1 MEIWDSLNRRYLDF
15 IKKRGAGREESWLFR
30 GLREPDR
37 GRAEELA
44 RRTLGPGSDFLP
56 KKGKAGK
63 KCEAAAGWRA
73 ARAPSCAGNRGRHRS
88 RCYRSREPGAPPRQ
102 TPGAPP
108 TAPPGRPERP
118 FAGRPCARGRG
129 PQPCTP
135 PSPRH
140 PRTPGLRRSR
150 TFSSQ

>member
-63 KCEAAAGWRA
+63 KCAAAAGWRA
-73 ARAPSCAGNRGRHRS
+73 ARAPSRAGEPGPPPETLLP
-88 RCYRSREPGAPPRQ
+88 EPGA
-102 TPGAPP
+102 GSSAAPD
-108 TAPPGRPERP
+108 AECASHSSARPPGEALPPPAVRP
-118 FAGRPCARGRG
+118 G
-129 PQPCTP
+129 PRAAAMHAAEP
-135 PSPRH
+135 PPPEDSGTTWKPN
-140 PRTPGLRRSR
+140 
-150 TFSSQ
+150 F